1 MTDDDEN
8 AEFRQ
13 RTLMPRRQ
21 FLTTSAAVAG
31 ALLTPTLLNA
41 KEHEMSPKAFVYTE
55 VAISVPFDQAPW
67 KKINLDIR
75 KQPGFLNKT
84 WLQGHATQSLGGV
97 YAFDSLENATKFVTG
112 YFPTEPRSFGVA
124 HNTRVF
130 DAEVVRAAS
139 LDMGSV
145 HYGAAPAEKPAA
157 FVYTELQISK
167 PFEGFSWQSRNA
179 ELKAVPGL
187 QNKLWLSGHGTHS
200 LGGFDAFASLEAAID
215 YAINAFPETAA
226 KLGTA
231 FYTRIFDAAIT
242 EQASREMNSPF
253 YSA

>member
-1 MTDDDEN
+1 MTEDDEN
-8 AEFRQ
+8 AEFRE
-13 RTLMPRRQ
+13 RTRMPRRQ
-21 FLTTSAAVAG
+21 FLTTSAALAG
-31 ALLTPTLLNA
+31 TLLTPTLLKA
-41 KEHEMSPKAFVYTE
+41 KESSMSPKAFVYTE

-67 KKINLDIR
+67 RKINEDIK

-84 WLQGHATQSLGGV
+84 WLQGHATQSLGGL
-97 YAFDSLENATKFVTG
+97 YAFDTIENATNFVTG

-139 LDMGSV
+139 EDMGSV
-145 HYGAAPAEKPAA
+145 HYGAAPANRPAA

-167 PFEGFSWQSRNA
+167 PFDGFSWQGRNG

-200 LGGFDAFASLEAAID
+200 LGGFDAFASLDEAID

-231 FYTRIFDAAIT
+231 FYTRIFDADVT
-242 EQASREMNSPF
+242 EEASREMYSPF
-253 YSA
+253 YR